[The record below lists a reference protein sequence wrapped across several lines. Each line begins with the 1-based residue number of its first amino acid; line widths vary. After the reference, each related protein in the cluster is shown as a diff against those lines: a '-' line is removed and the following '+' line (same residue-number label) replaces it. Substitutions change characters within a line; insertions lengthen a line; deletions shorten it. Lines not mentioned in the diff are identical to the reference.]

1 MCVCVSGCRCVFG
14 LLALLCF
21 AVIRAAEI
29 YQHCTL
35 SVCACVHLC
44 VCVCV
49 SAYMHI
55 YRCISYIY
63 VYVGIL

>member
-1 MCVCVSGCRCVFG
+1 MCVSGCRCVFG
-14 LLALLCF
+14 LLALFCF
-21 AVIRAAEI
+21 PVIRAAEI

-49 SAYMHI
+49 YRHICIFIGVLLIYM
-55 YRCISYIY
+55 YT
-63 VYVGIL
+63 